1 MKERSIFIK
10 FDKTELVFHLFDHE
24 IDEAMAKK
32 LTKLGVPDISFKFPE
47 KKKDKFSLLPDGLFL
62 QGDFDCDSVSI
73 TSATSDASYSAIF
86 DPAQNIITV
95 SLDGEFF
102 CMNTMEDDIK
112 GILNQGMGFVD
123 GARFR
128 DAKGKLIK
136 KPKDQ
141 YGMAVFLE
149 ARIVKNSYE
158 GKSQKVE
165 FKISAKDGMFSP

>member
-10 FDKTELVFHLFDHE
+10 FDKVKLVFHLFDDE

-32 LTKLGVPDISFKFPE
+32 LTKLGVPDISFKYPE
-47 KKKDKFSLLPDGLFL
+47 KKTDKFSLLPDGLFL
-62 QGDFDCDSVSI
+62 QGDFECNSVSI
-73 TSATSDASYSAIF
+73 TDATSDASYSAVF
-86 DPAQNIITV
+86 DPTKNIVTV

-102 CMNTMEDDIK
+102 CMNTMDDDIN
-112 GILNQGMGFVD
+112 GILNQDMGFVD

-128 DAKGKLIK
+128 DAKAKLIK

-141 YGMAVFLE
+141 YGMADLLE

-158 GKSQKVE
+158 GKSQKIE
-165 FKISAKDGMFSP
+165 FKILVRDEIFSP